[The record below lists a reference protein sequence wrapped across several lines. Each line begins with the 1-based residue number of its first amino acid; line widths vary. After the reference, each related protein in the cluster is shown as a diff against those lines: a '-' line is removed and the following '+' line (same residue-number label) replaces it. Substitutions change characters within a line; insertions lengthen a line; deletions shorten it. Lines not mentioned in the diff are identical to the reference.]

1 MEGLCEVR
9 GAAVVVESTFCSL
22 QPVQNI
28 KHIINYLCCCSLI
41 QGHCKQRAA
50 EDKIHRKYKTG
61 RFVKEGCKSHL
72 NAVSCFVT
80 VYRSTLQRSKDLNG
94 KSRSDR

>member
-1 MEGLCEVR
+1 MEGLSEVR

-41 QGHCKQRAA
+41 MGHCKQRAA
-50 EDKIHRKYKTG
+50 EDKQQLLSRPWRHISFAEKTRPVG
-61 RFVKEGCKSHL
+61 S
-72 NAVSCFVT
+72 
-80 VYRSTLQRSKDLNG
+80 
-94 KSRSDR
+94 